1 VYGIKVTG
9 DSLLVA
15 ESMKQNPRKMEETA
29 QAHDDIIDNLE
40 WCSHHHRSTLI
51 RAIPSVQF
59 PENITNNHLL
69 TRTTDRM
76 LQQNKFSLAR
86 WASYSAWT
94 LLAFAIMLIFGSG
107 GWAFPDGSNP
117 SSCPPTGDQNS
128 PPTGDHNS
136 SLCGAEEV
144 LSIGSQKLYLLAS
157 FILGGFLLST
167 RQLWMTR
174 RTAYCALCGAT
185 RNL

>member
-1 VYGIKVTG
+1 MYGIKVTG

-15 ESMKQNPRKMEETA
+15 ESMKQNPSKMEETD
-29 QAHDDIIDNLE
+29 QAHDDFIENLE
-40 WCSHHHRSTLI
+40 WRSTFS
-51 RAIPSVQF
+51 RANPSLQF
-59 PENITNNHLL
+59 PKDITNNHLL
-69 TRTTDRM
+69 TRTADRM
-76 LQQNKFSLAR
+76 LQQNKYSLAR
-86 WASYSAWT
+86 WASYSVWT

-117 SSCPPTGDQNS
+117 SSCPEKGDK
-128 PPTGDHNS
+128 NS